1 MPSWTEQAA
10 CLGSK
15 PEVKWHWDHAPTR
28 PANYMPALMICATCP
43 VVYQCRQ
50 DMVDTGE
57 HYPNQIRGDIRMWTD
72 DIDRL
77 PDPTRAAYVP
87 PKRKPGRPSGPL
99 PGARSKDAPKYVPA
113 DPFNPHTRNR
123 HNTPMKDTPP
133 SHQTRPQ
140 RDDPPKDNLCYST

>member
-15 PEVKWHWDHAPTR
+15 PEVKWHWDHHPTR
-28 PANYMPALMICATCP
+28 IASYMPAMTVCSHCP
-43 VVYQCRQ
+43 VVDQCRQ

-57 HYPNQIRGDIRMWTD
+57 HYPNQIRGHLRMWTD

-87 PKRKPGRPSGPL
+87 PKRRPGRPSGPL
-99 PGARSKDAPKYVPA
+99 PGRGSKDAPVDNGP
-113 DPFNPHTRNR
+113 PSVFNPHTRGR
-123 HNTPMKDTPP
+123 HNTPTPTKDIT
-133 SHQTRPQ
+133 
-140 RDDPPKDNLCYST
+140 